1 MAHNTISGIIYETC
15 NTIWNVFGQIHM
27 PFPTKDMFY
36 QIAHDFEILWNFP
49 NCIGCIDGK
58 HILIKCPKKTGS
70 MFYNYKNYFLVHLQ
84 GVCDAKYKFIT
95 VDIGAY
101 GKQSDSGVFTEPNI
115 YNYLEA
121 NSFNVPP
128 NRPLPNT
135 NIPMPFVLLGDQGY
149 PLKEYLM
156 RPYPRSTNLDS
167 EKEIFNY
174 RLSRARRMIEC
185 TFGILVSKWRCLK
198 TELQVNEDHV
208 DTLVKCICLLHNI
221 IIDQKGIDDTLLVN
235 IHQTN
240 IDIDMSRR
248 NNRSKT
254 VAYAIRDKFKEYFN
268 NIGAVNFQLPNE
280 VNNMK

>member
-27 PFPTKDMFY
+27 PFPTKEVFY
-36 QIAHDFEILWNFP
+36 QIAHDFETLWNFP

-58 HILIKCPKKTGS
+58 HIRIKCPKKTGS
-70 MFYNYKNYFLVHLQ
+70 MFYNYKNYFSVHLQ

-101 GKQSDSGVFTEPNI
+101 GKQSDSGVFAESNI
-115 YNYLEA
+115 YKYLET

-135 NIPMPFVLLGDQGY
+135 NIPIPFVLLGDQGY

-156 RPYPRSTNLDS
+156 RPYPWTSNLDP

-198 TELQVNEDHV
+198 TELQINEDHV
-208 DTLVKCICLLHNI
+208 DTIIKCICLLHNI
-221 IIDQKGIDDTLLVN
+221 IIDQEGVDDTLFVN

-240 IDIDMSRR
+240 TEIEISRR

-268 NIGAVNFQLPNE
+268 NIGAVHFQNS
-280 VNNMK
+280 

>member
-36 QIAHDFEILWNFP
+36 QIAHDFETLWNFP

-58 HILIKCPKKTGS
+58 HIRIKCPKKTGS
-70 MFYNYKNYFLVHLQ
+70 MFYNYKNYFSVHLQ

-101 GKQSDSGVFTEPNI
+101 GKQSDSGVFTESNI
-115 YNYLEA
+115 YNYLET

-156 RPYPRSTNLDS
+156 RPYPCTTNLDP

-208 DTLVKCICLLHNI
+208 DTIVKCICLLHNI
-221 IIDQKGIDDTLLVN
+221 IIDQEGIDDTLLVN

-240 IDIDMSRR
+240 TEIEISRR

-254 VAYAIRDKFKEYFN
+254 AAYAIRDNFKEYFN
-268 NIGAVNFQLPNE
+268 NVGAVHF
-280 VNNMK
+280 

>member
-15 NTIWNVFGQIHM
+15 NTIWNVFGEIHM

-58 HILIKCPKKTGS
+58 HIRIKCPKKTGS
-70 MFYNYKNYFLVHLQ
+70 MFYNYKNYFSVHLQ

-101 GKQSDSGVFTEPNI
+101 GKQSDSGVFTESNI
-115 YNYLEA
+115 YNYLET

-156 RPYPRSTNLDS
+156 RPYPCTTNLDP

-221 IIDQKGIDDTLLVN
+221 IIDQEGIDDTLLVN

-240 IDIDMSRR
+240 ITFDMSRR

-254 VAYAIRDKFKEYFN
+254 IAYAIRDQFKEYFN
-268 NIGAVNFQLPNE
+268 SIGAVNFQLPT
-280 VNNMK
+280 

>member
-1 MAHNTISGIIYETC
+1 MFEDYCIIKFLSTGTPYRSLAFSFRMAHNTISGIIYETC

-36 QIAHDFEILWNFP
+36 QIAHDFETLWNFP
-49 NCIGCIDGK
+49 NCIRCIDGK
-58 HILIKCPKKTGS
+58 HIRIKCPKKTGS
-70 MFYNYKNYFLVHLQ
+70 MFYNYKNYFSVHLQ

-101 GKQSDSGVFTEPNI
+101 GKQSDSGVFTESNI
-115 YNYLEA
+115 YNYLET

-156 RPYPRSTNLDS
+156 RPYPCTTNLDP

-198 TELQVNEDHV
+198 TELQVNEDH
-208 DTLVKCICLLHNI
+208 
-221 IIDQKGIDDTLLVN
+221 
-235 IHQTN
+235 
-240 IDIDMSRR
+240 
-248 NNRSKT
+248 
-254 VAYAIRDKFKEYFN
+254 
-268 NIGAVNFQLPNE
+268 
-280 VNNMK
+280 